1 MSEQEKDLSK
11 ADMTAYER
19 WELPA
24 FGGGGSQAAASAGF
38 AVSAKTAAKPPTAGE
53 LEAIRKAAYQEG
65 LEQGKRDGYKVGI
78 EQGLKSGTAK
88 GRAEGFETGKAEGQA
103 QIDQVIKSLAGV
115 MTELADPVS
124 LQQQQITQALTNI
137 AIAVARSVIHR
148 ELHTDSSIIVELIS
162 KTLADLPKTD
172 ADVTVFINAADQ
184 QYAQEALKQSGLSI
198 NVVPSR
204 EIHPGG
210 CRVSTST
217 QLIDFTVEKRF
228 QKTIHEMFMKRP
240 AASDTGGLAE
250 SPSVVQEQSDYAP
263 SVLDE
268 VVADAAQ
275 VADEAEK
282 ERDSNAQSD
291 AVADGDTTVDA
302 QEGGDSD
309 STNAAKDLDS

>member
-1 MSEQEKDLSK
+1 
-11 ADMTAYER
+11 MT
-19 WELPA
+19 
-24 FGGGGSQAAASAGF
+24 
-38 AVSAKTAAKPPTAGE
+38 
-53 LEAIRKAAYQEG
+53 I
-65 LEQGKRDGYKVGI
+65 
-78 EQGLKSGTAK
+78 
-88 GRAEGFETGKAEGQA
+88 
-103 QIDQVIKSLAGV
+103 
-115 MTELADPVS
+115 
-124 LQQQQITQALTNI
+124 
-137 AIAVARSVIHR
+137 
-148 ELHTDSSIIVELIS
+148 
-162 KTLADLPKTD
+162 
-172 ADVTVFINAADQ
+172 FINAADQ
-184 QYAQEALKQSGLSI
+184 QYAQEALKQSGLNI
-198 NVVPSR
+198 NVVSSR